1 MISKLSIGAAQF
13 GMHYGISNKN
23 DIVGPKDISS
33 ILDYAYANNILLI
46 DTAEAYGK
54 SEVNLGAQKR
64 IKDGDFKLISKVNN
78 LEKRVEESF
87 FLTLEHLNQ
96 SKIYGYLLHNFN
108 LIEQDENVIHDLF
121 NLKKKGLVEKI
132 GVSIYHPNQAHELL
146 TKFPFIDI
154 IQLPYSLFD
163 QRFQNTLEFIK
174 SHDVEIHARSIFLQ
188 GLVFLD
194 PSELN
199 DFYNPAFKNL
209 KSLKKLSLDL
219 GISIHSLA
227 INFVLMNRFIDH
239 LIIGMSSYADIRQNN
254 SALYDSAFNQTI
266 YPKLSELS
274 IEDENIILPYN
285 WK

>member
-23 DIVGPKDISS
+23 DIVGPKAISS

-239 LIIGMSSYADIRQNN
+239 LIIGMSSYADIKQNN

>member
-23 DIVGPKDISS
+23 DIVGHKDLSS

-64 IKDGDFKLISKVNN
+64 INDGDFKLISKVNN

-239 LIIGMSSYADIRQNN
+239 LIIGMSSYADIKQNN

-266 YPKLSELS
+266 YPKLAELS

>member
-227 INFVLMNRFIDH
+227 INFVLTNRFIDH
-239 LIIGMSSYADIRQNN
+239 LIIGMSSYADIKQNN

>member
-1 MISKLSIGAAQF
+1 MISKLSIGTAQF

-33 ILDYAYANNILLI
+33 ILDYAFSNNILLI
-46 DTAEAYGK
+46 DTAEAYGE
-54 SEVNLGAQKR
+54 SEINLGAQKR
-64 IKDGDFKLISKVNN
+64 IKDGDFKIISKVND
-78 LEKRVEESF
+78 LEKRVEDNLC
-87 FLTLEHLNQ
+87 LTLEHLNQ

-108 LIEQDENVIHDLF
+108 LLEKDENIIHDLF
-121 NLKKKGLVEKI
+121 NLKKKGLVDKI

-188 GLVFLD
+188 GLVFMD
-194 PSELN
+194 PLELN
-199 DFYNPAFKNL
+199 DFYNPAFENL
-209 KSLKKLSLDL
+209 KNLKKLSLDL

-227 INFVLMNRFIDH
+227 INFVLMNSFIDH
-239 LIIGMSSYADIRQNN
+239 LIIGMSSYADIKQNN
-254 SALYDSAFNQTI
+254 SVLYDSLFNQSI
-266 YPKLSELS
+266 YDKLLAMS
-274 IEDENIILPYN
+274 ITDENIILPYN